1 MSRIE
6 WTRLSGEDV
15 ETVVGVFL
23 CREFPRARRIRPS
36 AGDGGIDV
44 LVPVEEGWDVYQV
57 KRYATN
63 LGSSEKRA
71 IERSLG
77 RLMTTIETEGLV
89 VKTWHLTLP
98 LNPTPENSRWLDDI
112 TADAPFQAQWK
123 GFDHVEGWA
132 ARYPDVVDYYLGNGK
147 ELLNQNIQALLTILR
162 RRQDPGDCGSL
173 RPSDISG
180 DLLSLDRALNSHD
193 PHYRYEFRVSVDPPP
208 LIEEPRLIAVQQERL
223 DGRWT
228 TYWLFC
234 RYDDAIS
241 DRPPPTIQ
249 LRFAAEPGSELH
261 QQLADM
267 ATYGTP
273 LQAATASFSADLPGG
288 LGGHFDEGAVTIG
301 PAHPVGA
308 QPYVIRLVLVDPQGH
323 ELAAVRCD
331 MQPITQGF
339 TGEGS
344 RAWGQETNGVFAV
357 ELRINQPTERATINI
372 RTLDVSG
379 KAPHDVVGG
388 LRWLRAFRPPNALK
402 VGPPHGPAPSQGLPI
417 PDHGDLEVEALL
429 AVAENLAVIQN
440 YVTVQLMMPAEVTA
454 EQFEAFR
461 HAARLLKDQV
471 MIGTWNSWAVT
482 VGADASHDLDTEP
495 GSMSSVM
502 VVRPLVITLDGVDYE
517 LGQYR
522 QVIESASID
531 RHPQP
536 RSQDGQTT
544 LTFIPG
550 NSDRVR
556 WELGGWP
563 VDDGSTEREN

>member
-1 MSRIE
+1 MIRRPPRSTLSSSSAASDVYKRQPPPPRPATAAGHRAAPPAPGRSPGRHRWRIPVRSRRVDDRWVILVR
-6 WTRLSGEDV
+6 TRAWVPSRDLSGD
-15 ETVVGVFL
+15 
-23 CREFPRARRIRPS
+23 RE
-36 AGDGGIDV
+36 
-44 LVPVEEGWDVYQV
+44 E
-57 KRYATN
+57 
-63 LGSSEKRA
+63 
-71 IERSLG
+71 
-77 RLMTTIETEGLV
+77 
-89 VKTWHLTLP
+89 
-98 LNPTPENSRWLDDI
+98 PTPAVIYTGEETRPNSRWLDDI

-162 RRQDPGDCGSL
+162 RRQDPGDSRSL

-440 YVTVQLMMPAEVTA
+440 YVTAQLMMPAEVTA
-454 EQFEAFR
+454 EQFEAIR

-471 MIGTWNSWAVT
+471 MIGTWNSWTVA

-502 VVRPLVITLDGVDYE
+502 VVGPLVITLDGSTTS
-517 LGQYR
+517 L
-522 QVIESASID
+522 ASTAKLSSL
-531 RHPQP
+531 PA
-536 RSQDGQTT
+536 S
-544 LTFIPG
+544 
-550 NSDRVR
+550 
-556 WELGGWP
+556 
-563 VDDGSTEREN
+563 